1 MKMRKAYT
9 ILLAAAMCLSLL
21 CISAAAAAKDDA
33 GDSNSEDIIKSE
45 TLGVVVVK
53 GDGKYDFGDGTT
65 VTIEPIPWLMDED
78 SDDAGE
84 NGECETETVKIYVN
98 GDGRYDLG
106 NGAVLVI
113 EPIPEDE
120 MGISPHLHESD
131 SSFPLT
137 DEWTHFCSD
146 DPFFEPVLKVY
157 NNSKRNPGNLNVQ
170 VGFLQ

>member
-1 MKMRKAYT
+1 MKMKKAYT

-78 SDDAGE
+78 S
-84 NGECETETVKIYVN
+84 K
-98 GDGRYDLG
+98 
-106 NGAVLVI
+106 
-113 EPIPEDE
+113 
-120 MGISPHLHESD
+120 
-131 SSFPLT
+131 
-137 DEWTHFCSD
+137 
-146 DPFFEPVLKVY
+146 EPVVFEDGTILYCTVIDE
-157 NNSKRNPGNLNVQ
+157 
-170 VGFLQ
+170 